1 MKAIGE
7 NIRKIR
13 TMKGYSQDYVASKLK
28 MSQNNYSRI
37 ELDQNKLN
45 LDQLYEIAEVLDVDI
60 TDILNFQEKYVFHN
74 TSHNQAGGETKSGIF
89 NNESLIAEMKQ
100 DILFLREE
108 NRRLIG
114 IIETLKHTM

>member
-13 TMKGYSQDYVASKLK
+13 TIKGYSQDYVASKLK

-45 LDQLYEIAEVLDVDI
+45 LDQLYEIGHVLEVDV
-60 TDILNFQEKYVFHN
+60 TDILHFHEKYIFHS
-74 TSHNQAGGETKSGIF
+74 TSYNQAEGETKSGVF
-89 NNESLIAEMKQ
+89 NNDSLIAEMKQ
-100 DILFLREE
+100 DILFLQEE

-114 IIETLKHTM
+114 IIETLKQS